1 MEEKA
6 RVFVIAEDRQG
17 SEKLA
22 EFLTGLDF
30 EAKAVGSLAELMFQL
45 SGQNKP
51 AIAIASLNFITEEIV
66 GELRRLKK
74 SFPEVSLVI
83 LSKSNKA
90 GPAISLLK
98 RGIADQLAGADHWGS
113 ILSAVTNEVTKRKL
127 AAENASNIN
136 HLKKLRLEQSKNRR
150 KAAELEEIYNATLEN
165 LMTAMDMR
173 DVETFG
179 HSLTVA
185 KYSQTLAQLVGIN
198 DSATLDNIRKGALL
212 HDVGKIAIPDSILK
226 KPSRLSASE
235 WEKVKLHPVLGY
247 GLIREIK
254 MVKEVGNIILY
265 HHERY
270 DGTGYPRGLKKDSIP
285 LEARVFALADALDAI
300 TSHRP
305 YRKERDFKTAK
316 KGIQENRGTQFDPQ
330 VVDAF
335 CSVRLEEWERIRH
348 ETTKIL
354 PALENFSEIYN
365 RP

>member
-1 MEEKA
+1 MERA
-6 RVFVIAEDRQG
+6 RVFVIAEDRRG
-17 SEKLA
+17 SEKLSD
-22 EFLTGLDF
+22 FLNGLDF
-30 EAKAVGSLAELMFQL
+30 EARAAGSLAELMLQL
-45 SGQNKP
+45 SGQHKP
-51 AIAIASLNFITEEIV
+51 AIAIAELNSITEEIV

-74 SFPEVSLVI
+74 TCPETSIII
-83 LSKSNKA
+83 LSKSGRVNS
-90 GPAISLLK
+90 AIALLK
-98 RGIADQLAGADHWGS
+98 RGIADQVAAADHWGS
-113 ILSAVTNEVTKRKL
+113 IVSAVMSEIAKRKL
-127 AAENASNIN
+127 AAENASSID
-136 HLKKLRLEQSKNRR
+136 HLKKLKLEQSKNRR

-185 KYSQTLAQLVGIN
+185 KYTQALARLVGIN
-198 DSATLDNIRKGALL
+198 DSGVLDNIRKGSLL
-212 HDVGKIAIPDSILK
+212 HDVGKIAIPDAILK

-235 WEKVKLHPVLGY
+235 WAKIKLHPVLGY

-270 DGTGYPRGLKKDSIP
+270 DGTGYPRGLKNKSIP

-316 KGIQENRGTQFDPQ
+316 KGILENRGTQFDPQ

-335 CSVRLEEWERIRH
+335 CSVGLEEWERIRY
-348 ETTKIL
+348 ETTKVL
-354 PALENFSEIYN
+354 PALENFREIYN

>member
-1 MEEKA
+1 MENA

-17 SEKLA
+17 SERIT
-22 EFLTGLDF
+22 EFLNGLGF
-30 EAKAVGSLAELMFQL
+30 EAKAVGSSAELVFQL

-51 AIAIASLNFITEEIV
+51 GIAIAGLNSITEEFV

-74 SFPEVSLVI
+74 TCPETSIII

-90 GPAISLLK
+90 SPAISLLK
-98 RGIADQLAGADHWGS
+98 RGIADQVASADHWGS
-113 ILSAVTNEVTKRKL
+113 ILSAVMSEIAKRKL

-136 HLKKLRLEQSKNRR
+136 HLKKLKLDQSKNRR
-150 KAAELEEIYNATLEN
+150 KAVELEEIYNATLEN

-185 KYSQTLAQLVGIN
+185 KYTQTLARLVGIS
-198 DSATLDNIRKGALL
+198 DSAVLDNIRKGSLL

-316 KGIQENRGTQFDPQ
+316 KGILENRGTQFDPQ

-335 CSVRLEEWERIRH
+335 CSVRLEEWEKIRY
-348 ETTKIL
+348 ETTQIL

>member
-1 MEEKA
+1 MEKA

-17 SEKLA
+17 SERLA
-22 EFLTGLDF
+22 EFLTGQDF
-30 EAKAVGSLAELMFQL
+30 EARAVGSLAELMFQL
-45 SGQNKP
+45 SGQNEP
-51 AIAIASLNFITEEIV
+51 AIAVAGLNSITEEIA

-74 SFPEVSLVI
+74 SYPETSLIV
-83 LSKSNKA
+83 LSKSSRA
-90 GPAISLLK
+90 SAAISLLK
-98 RGIADQLAGADHWGS
+98 RGIADQVASADHRGS
-113 ILSAVTNEVTKRKL
+113 IVSAIMSETSKKKL
-127 AAENASNIN
+127 ASENASYIN
-136 HLKKLRLEQSKNRR
+136 HLKKLKIEQLKNRR

-185 KYSQTLAQLVGIN
+185 KYTQTLAQLVGIK
-198 DSATLDNIRKGALL
+198 DSAALDNIRKGALL

-226 KPSRLSASE
+226 KPSRLTAPE

-305 YRKERDFKTAK
+305 YRKERDFKAAK
-316 KGIQENRGTQFDPQ
+316 KGILENRGTQFDPKI
-330 VVDAF
+330 VDAF
-335 CSVRLEEWERIRH
+335 CSLRLEEWERIRY
-348 ETTKIL
+348 ETTKVL

-365 RP
+365 KP